1 MKFHGNAK
9 KNPEPNH
16 LYEIVDKLTDDIHKY
31 GISHDLIDADGLSNR
46 IRVQLG
52 DFNLI
57 AGWDRF
63 HARILIKDIPGRA
76 RALEIEEEHIEDFRL
91 KNGQKP
97 PGNRKVK
104 KTPRDT
110 NT

>member
-9 KNPEPNH
+9 KNSESNH
-16 LYEIVDKLTDDIHKY
+16 LYEVLDKLTDNTHKY
-31 GISHDLIDADGLSNR
+31 GISHDPIDLDGLSNR

-63 HARILIKDIPGRA
+63 HARILMQGIPGRA
-76 RALEIEEEHIEDFRL
+76 RALEIEDEHIEAFRL
-91 KNGQKP
+91 KHGRKP
-97 PGNRKVK
+97 PGNRKRTK
-104 KTPRDT
+104 RSGEAS
-110 NT
+110 